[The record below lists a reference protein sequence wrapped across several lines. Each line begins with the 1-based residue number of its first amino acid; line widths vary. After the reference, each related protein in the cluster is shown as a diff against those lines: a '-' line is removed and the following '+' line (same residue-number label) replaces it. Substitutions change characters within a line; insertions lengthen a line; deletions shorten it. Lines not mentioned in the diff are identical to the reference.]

1 MRAKDNPP
9 LHLTYC
15 LNIHPGESWPENFDA
30 IKHNALMIRDKISK
44 GRSFGLGL
52 RLSFAAASQLRK
64 TEELQKFSQFLED
77 EDLYVFTIN
86 GFPYG
91 QFHNTSVK
99 EDVYKPDWQSSQRRD
114 YTMMLADIL
123 ARLLPEGVQGSIST
137 LPLSYKKWIT
147 SESQTQQMVRMLADV
162 AVHLNAIFEKSGK
175 NICIGL
181 EPEPDCL
188 IENTDELLEFFSK
201 PLINTGVEYI
211 ERNYALGN
219 AKEILKR
226 HIGICFDTAHLA
238 VEFED
243 LAKSYRKIKAASIQI
258 CKVQLSLAL
267 ELEKTPQALDQL
279 NDFSDSVYLHQV
291 KIQTKEG
298 VILSYADL
306 PKAIEDAVPGR
317 WRIHFHVPL
326 FFTNNRDLGSTFSCL
341 DANFFRELLKGYTP
355 HLEIETYTFDVLP
368 DFLRNKGVI
377 ESITKEYQWVLLQ
390 LEPKG

>member
-15 LNIHPGESWPENFDA
+15 LNIHPGESWQENFDA
-30 IKHNALMIRDKISK
+30 IKQNTLVIRDKIAK
-44 GRSFGLGL
+44 GKAFGLGL
-52 RLSFAAASQLRK
+52 RLGFEAASQLIK
-64 TEELQKFSQFLED
+64 TEEIQKFSQFLKD

-123 ARLLPEGVQGSIST
+123 ARLLPEGVNGSIST

-147 SESQTQQMVRMLADV
+147 NEQQTQQMVRMLSDV

-175 NICIGL
+175 NICAGL

-188 IENTDELLEFFSK
+188 IENTDEVIEFFSK

-219 AKEILKR
+219 AEEILKR

-243 LAKSYRKIKAASIQI
+243 LAESYRKIKAASIQI

-298 VILSYADL
+298 VILSYADM

-326 FFTNNRDLGSTFSCL
+326 FFTEKGNLESTASCL
-341 DANFFRELLKGYTP
+341 GQDFFRELLKGYTP
-355 HLEIETYTFDVLP
+355 HIEIETYTFDVLP

>member
-15 LNIHPGESWPENFDA
+15 LNIHSGESWQENFDA
-30 IKHNALMIRDKISK
+30 IKQNTLAIRDKIAK
-44 GRSFGLGL
+44 GKAFGLGL
-52 RLSFAAASQLRK
+52 RLGFEAASQLIK
-64 TEELQKFSQFLED
+64 TEELDELSRFLQE
-77 EDLYVFTIN
+77 EDLYVFSIN

-99 EDVYKPDWQSSQRRD
+99 EDVYRPDWQSPQRRD

-147 SESQTQQMVRMLADV
+147 SESQTKQMVHMLADV
-162 AVHLNAIFEKSGK
+162 AVHLNSIDKRDGK
-175 NICIGL
+175 KICLGL

-188 IENTDELLEFFSK
+188 IENTDEFLEFFSGF
-201 PLINTGVEYI
+201 LLNTGTEYI
-211 ERNYALGN
+211 ERNHGLRNGE
-219 AKEILKR
+219 EILR
-226 HIGICFDTAHLA
+226 RYIGICFDTAHLA

-243 LAKSYRKIKAASIQI
+243 LAESYRKIKAASIPI
-258 CKVQLSLAL
+258 CKVQLSVAL
-267 ELEKTPQALDQL
+267 ELKKTTQALDQL

-291 KIQTKEG
+291 KIKTKEG
-298 VILSYADL
+298 SILSYADM
-306 PKAIEDAVPGR
+306 PKAIEEAASGR

-326 FFTNNRDLGSTFSCL
+326 FFTENANLESTASCL
-341 DANFFRELLKGYTP
+341 DPDFFGELLKGYTP

-368 DFLRNKGVI
+368 DFLRHKGVV
-377 ESITKEYQWVLLQ
+377 ESITKEYQWVFSQ
-390 LEPKG
+390 LEAKR